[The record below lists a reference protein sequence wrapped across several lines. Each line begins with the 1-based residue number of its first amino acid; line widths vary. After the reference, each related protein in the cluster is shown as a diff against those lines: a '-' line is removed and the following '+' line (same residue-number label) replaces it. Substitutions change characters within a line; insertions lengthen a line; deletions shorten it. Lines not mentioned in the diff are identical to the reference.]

1 MKRLVIGIIGFI
13 IIALAA
19 VIVIAIT
26 KKTSDE
32 PAARSLL
39 SANAIA
45 TLSKKDESG
54 IDTSHLADDVTPPT
68 NKWFSGIALQAVP
81 KTVFPTPLSFTPTD
95 NSFTFDLPSVQTNE
109 KSILNTPS
117 HPTTVSITD
126 AQQYRI
132 TRYDELSVDLT
143 YYGAG
148 DQKLATV
155 TIAAGS
161 PYVHYHGLGDS
172 KITVTSQSKATSTAA
187 VELRTQNDIISTHAL
202 AFHNAGF
209 RQNGDTVSGTIPT
222 GGLISFYT
230 LPSSANDTSLRTN
243 AGNRLTGTKVGYEK
257 QGDDYVTTIGLT
269 TDNNQPTVYGLLPHQ
284 NNSVD
289 STFTIDTLY
298 GQQRFIESRSLDFS
312 TPSVPVSD
320 ALDTSKINPDN
331 LALLKTQLRHDI
343 NATKILAEDTY
354 FGGKEMYRS
363 AQLLQLA
370 KQLNEENTALTIQ
383 QKLHAELTTWLKQ
396 SDGRVKKVFYYDS
409 KINGIVGQTA
419 SFGSQEFNDH
429 HFHYGYFIYAASI
442 LAKYDESFKQQYQP
456 MVDMLVA
463 DIANYSSDEALP
475 LRRNFDPYF
484 GHSWASGSSPFNDG
498 NNQESASEAIN
509 AWVATSLWATQ
520 TGNQALKVQSDWMLS
535 NEVQSTMAYWL
546 NYDQTKAP
554 YNQNYSH
561 SISPLNWGGK
571 RDYATFFSAEPS
583 AMLGILLIP
592 MNPSMI
598 SYSSLGPRIDT
609 LITEAA
615 ITETSQ
621 FSDYILMLDSLRG
634 DGTQLSKAQALTDI
648 MIDNANSR
656 SYMYAWIMSQSNN

>member
-1 MKRLVIGIIGFI
+1 MKRLVISIIGFV
-13 IIALAA
+13 IIALVAI
-19 VIVIAIT
+19 IVIAIT

-32 PAARSLL
+32 PATRSLL

-54 IDTSHLADDVTPPT
+54 IDTSHLADSVTPPT
-68 NKWFSGIALQAVP
+68 NKWFSGIALQAVS

-148 DQKLATV
+148 DQKLATI

-161 PYVHYHGLGDS
+161 PYIYYHGLGDS
-172 KITVTSQSKATSTAA
+172 KITVTSQSKITSATAA
-187 VELRTQNDIISTHAL
+187 ELRTQNDIISTHAL
-202 AFHNAGF
+202 AFHSATF
-209 RQNGDTVSGTIPT
+209 RQSGDTVSGTIPT

-230 LPSSANDTSLRTN
+230 LPSSANDTSLRAN
-243 AGNRLTGTKVGYEK
+243 AGNRLTGTKVGYKK
-257 QGDDYVTTIGLT
+257 QGDEYVTTIGLT

-284 NNSVD
+284 NKSTS

-320 ALDTSKINPDN
+320 ALDTSKISPDN
-331 LALLKTQLRHDI
+331 LASLKTQLRHDI

-370 KQLNEENTALTIQ
+370 KQLNEENTALTVQ

-609 LITEAA
+609 LISEAA
-615 ITETSQ
+615 MTETSQ